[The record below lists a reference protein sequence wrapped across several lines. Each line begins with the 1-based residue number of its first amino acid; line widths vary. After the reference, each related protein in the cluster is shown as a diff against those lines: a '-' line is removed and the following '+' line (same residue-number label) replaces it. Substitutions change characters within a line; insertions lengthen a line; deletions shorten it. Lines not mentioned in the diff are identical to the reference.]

1 MRAEHANAASAGS
14 SAPIILMVES
24 LAHLNYGHLAN
35 RFAELATALADAGCQ
50 VTVLTSQGWARQ
62 HEYPAPPFDLL
73 EYRPLP
79 KALNKVALAL
89 RPSPALKGR
98 GEGQALESRLAG
110 TVRGFRGLVSSSAAL
125 MAITNSDA
133 SALH

>member
-1 MRAEHANAASAGS
+1 
-14 SAPIILMVES
+14 MVES

-89 RPSPALKGR
+89 RPSPALKHATSR
-98 GEGQALESRLAG
+98 QAATRWWRL
-110 TVRGFRGLVSSSAAL
+110 TVTQRGFPRSRHCC
-125 MAITNSDA
+125 T
-133 SALH
+133 ALHGDARHL

>member
-1 MRAEHANAASAGS
+1 
-14 SAPIILMVES
+14 MVES

-125 MAITNSDA
+125 MTITNSDA